1 MFVSKQTLT
10 HDCMAIQQLLDSMR
24 ENEKFVDLQN
34 SLIKVKTNELKKLA
48 FEVVE
53 VINKLNSDYKVCKTE
68 YENLKVNFD
77 SYKNRICLLLNDCFD
92 INNNDSLVNFLEKI
106 AEQGNAL
113 LDESNKLKNNLDL
126 DINNNRYLDDL
137 KTIILNIN
145 NVINNIFIET
155 KNINNN
161 TTQLASGAEEI
172 TSTINEMSASIKNVS
187 GDTESLAE

>member
-92 INNNDSLVNFLEKI
+92 INNNDSLAVVLHKI
-106 AEQGNAL
+106 
-113 LDESNKLKNNLDL
+113 
-126 DINNNRYLDDL
+126 
-137 KTIILNIN
+137 
-145 NVINNIFIET
+145 F
-155 KNINNN
+155 
-161 TTQLASGAEEI
+161 
-172 TSTINEMSASIKNVS
+172 
-187 GDTESLAE
+187 